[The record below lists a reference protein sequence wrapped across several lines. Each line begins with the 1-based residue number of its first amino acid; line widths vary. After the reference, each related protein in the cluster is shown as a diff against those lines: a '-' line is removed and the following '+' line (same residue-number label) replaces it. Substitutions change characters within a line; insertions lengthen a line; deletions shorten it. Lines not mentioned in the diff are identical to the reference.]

1 MLTRVIPFAIVT
13 LSNQKGEYKMH
24 ELEII
29 NGEAQMAYRE
39 SQGLPWHGLG
49 VPVGDDMTPEQMM
62 DAAGLNWRVQKSPT
76 FAEIEIDGEMK
87 RLATGQEAL
96 IRESDG
102 RVLTQV
108 GKGWNPVQNEEAF
121 DFFTDFVSKGDMI
134 MDTAGSL
141 KDGQIVWALADI
153 RDGFSLFNG
162 DEVNGY
168 LLFSNPHMYGK
179 SIDIRFVATRV
190 VCNNTLTVALG
201 ENSQAGVRVNHR
213 SQFDPEK
220 VKEILGLS
228 HNKME
233 EFKEAAEFL
242 GSRQYVQKDL
252 EKYFGIVFGESTQ
265 ENKKLSRTAEKAVGI
280 VETQPGAEF
289 AKGSYWQLLNAVTY
303 MCDHE
308 LGRTNDTR
316 MASSWYGA
324 NRDRKIKALNTAIE
338 MAEAA

>member
-1 MLTRVIPFAIVT
+1 MA
-13 LSNQKGEYKMH
+13 H

-29 NGEAQMAYRE
+29 NGEAQMAYRV

-49 VPVGDDMTPEQMM
+49 VPVGDDMTPQEMM
-62 DAAGLNWRVQKSPT
+62 QAAGLDWEVKKVPS
-76 FAEIEIDGEMK
+76 FIEINDEK
-87 RLATGQEAL
+87 IPTGQDSL
-96 IRESDG
+96 VRSTDNKI
-102 RVLTQV
+102 LTHV
-108 GKGWNPVQNEEAF
+108 GKGWNPVQNSEAF
-121 DFFTDFVSKGDMI
+121 EFFTEFVSKGDMI

-141 KDGQIVWALADI
+141 KEGQIVWALADI
-153 RDGFSLFNG
+153 KDGFSLFNG

-201 ENSQAGVRVNHR
+201 ENSQAGLRINHR
-213 SQFDPEK
+213 SEFNPER

-228 HNKME
+228 HNKLE
-233 EFKEAAEFL
+233 EFKNAAEFL
-242 GSRQYVQKDL
+242 GSRQYIQKDM
-252 EKYFGIVFGESTQ
+252 EKFFGIVFGESTK
-265 ENKKLSRTAEKAVGI
+265 EDKKLSRTAERAMEI

-303 MCDHE
+303 MTDHE
-308 LGRTNDTR
+308 LCRNNDTR
-316 MASSWYGA
+316 MTSAWYGP
-324 NRDRKIKALNTAIE
+324 NRDRKVNALNTAIK